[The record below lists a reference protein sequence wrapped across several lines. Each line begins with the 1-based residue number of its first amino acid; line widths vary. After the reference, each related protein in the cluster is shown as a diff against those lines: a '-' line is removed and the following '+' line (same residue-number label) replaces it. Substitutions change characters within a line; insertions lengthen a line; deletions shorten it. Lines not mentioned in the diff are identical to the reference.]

1 MKKRWN
7 SLLALLMVVALCV
20 PAFTCASSSSVAIYY
35 VVTADGKPVNLRS
48 ACELDDSNII
58 GSIPYGTELMV
69 YDFNYGGAWA
79 LVEFQGTMGY
89 VMTRYLD
96 ANNPY
101 YNPYP
106 PYAPVYPIYPDPAP
120 TVTPTKKPSSSSSS
134 SINYNGFQPT
144 YYLASVKPSTPSGYV
159 NMRWAPSKSTA
170 VHNIYYS
177 GDLLQVIAENNS
189 WCQVYDTQ
197 RNICGFMMK
206 QFLTVVSYGMG
217 VN

>member
-96 ANNPY
+96 VNNPY

-106 PYAPVYPIYPDPAP
+106 PYTPVYPIYPDPAP
-120 TVTPTKKPSSSSSS
+120 TVTPTKNQVPAPARVLTIMDSNPLIILHPSSR
-134 SINYNGFQPT
+134 Q
-144 YYLASVKPSTPSGYV
+144 LLLDMSTCAG
-159 NMRWAPSKSTA
+159 
-170 VHNIYYS
+170 
-177 GDLLQVIAENNS
+177 LLQNPPQCTIS
-189 WCQVYDTQ
+189 ITPG
-197 RNICGFMMK
+197 ICCR
-206 QFLTVVSYGMG
+206 
-217 VN
+217 